1 VHEQAYDVDAMYDP
15 SGRYRYNK
23 YGTNWRAVVAW
34 FVAWIP
40 LTPGFASGVG
50 LLSGAWRLSWILTLT
65 TAKVTPSLKI
75 ATGARH
81 LAGLGYLYGFFV
93 SAGVYIL
100 LSRVFVARQTIVKI
114 ERGSV

>member
-50 LLSGAWRLSWILTLT
+50 FLSGAWKLSWILTLT
-65 TAKVTPSLKI
+65 TAKVTPSLKDCHRRE
-75 ATGARH
+75 ASCRPW
-81 LAGLGYLYGFFV
+81 LLVRFLCERW
-93 SAGVYIL
+93 GVHTPQ
-100 LSRVFVARQTIVKI
+100 SSFRCEANDR
-114 ERGSV
+114 ED